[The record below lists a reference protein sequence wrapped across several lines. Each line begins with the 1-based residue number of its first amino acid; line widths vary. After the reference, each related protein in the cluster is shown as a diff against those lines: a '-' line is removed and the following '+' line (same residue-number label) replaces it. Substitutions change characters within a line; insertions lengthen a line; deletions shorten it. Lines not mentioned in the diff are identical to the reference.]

1 MADTNNSLIRYIDL
15 NKEEDAEILTLELK
29 GVKPPM
35 PKAKSLKRLRKR
47 ASADTKI
54 VTVDAVTSREGD
66 LNLKISL
73 PDGYHFS
80 KVNLL
85 FLFYLYIFFVSLNL
99 ILLVVHRKRGV
110 SLWLM
115 WSLKTQ

>member
-1 MADTNNSLIRYIDL
+1 MLFALPILFFSGRLFVADTNNSLIRYIDL
-15 NKEEDAEILTLELK
+15 NNKEDVEIRTLELK
-29 GVKPPM
+29 GVQPPM

-66 LNLKISL
+66 LNLKILL

-80 KVNLL
+80 KVRNLF
-85 FLFYLYIFFVSLNL
+85 FLISYLHIQCFEKT
-99 ILLVVHRKRGV
+99 LLGCA
-110 SLWLM
+110 
-115 WSLKTQ
+115 